1 MAKMYP
7 EKPVVNISLGR
18 VPAGETEVFNLLKAC
33 LPDDWVVMHSVREN
47 RGKINYE
54 ADFVVL
60 VPHKG
65 ILVLE
70 VKAHKKFLI
79 SDGCWQEYHAD
90 EDKWVDLNKQTPL
103 EQAFLASKQFV
114 AARVDDGTVI
124 YRAEKGYYM
133 PKLRFSSAAILINIE
148 HMDEKAF
155 RCDAAKHRK
164 NLDPAKRYLCGLKNL
179 QEMGASGELARL
191 LESYF
196 GEGWYSDEFDQTV
209 MEQIRCKVKPCCL
222 LDADPDFYRLNLE
235 RAAQRASVLLE
246 ATAESSDDV
255 LVSGCAGSG
264 KTVMLVREAKRLYR
278 QACCEQRPVRILVLC
293 YNKALAK
300 HLQELFVD
308 CPKRGQQEVR
318 VCSFHTFALEE
329 LRTVDPSWSD
339 FSAKQKSYGESGVWA
354 ALTKQF
360 CRLLFQCGCEHRS
373 APTVYDHI
381 FIDEVQDFETIW
393 LNSLWV
399 YRRMEENESG
409 DCSGRFYYFCD
420 LNQTLYKGR
429 ESLPT
434 APMKIQLRHNLRN
447 ARQIAHFNSRCL
459 KRENLPESA
468 LPIPLET
475 LEGRDVQ
482 IFDEA
487 EVASRRGQVAD
498 LVQRLISEEKASPS
512 DIAIL
517 SPYKKGHRE
526 NSFPAVDGRVRL
538 STIRS
543 FKGLEADYVILTDCV
558 PRDTEGADSVQ
569 SLEDFYVAS
578 SRAKFALYILPA
590 PGGKELLESW
600 LKQARQLDDAAPD
613 DDLPDGW

>member
-1 MAKMYP
+1 MYP
-7 EKPVVNISLGR
+7 GKPVVNIALGR
-18 VPAGETEVFNLLKAC
+18 VPEGETEVYELLRSS
-33 LPDDWVVMHSVREN
+33 LPDDWIVMHSVREN
-47 RGKINYE
+47 RGQINYE

-60 VPHKG
+60 IPHKG

-70 VKAHKKFLI
+70 VKAHKKFQI
-79 SDGCWQEYHAD
+79 VDGCWQEYHAD
-90 EDKWVDLNKQTPL
+90 RDCWVAMEKQTPL

-114 AARVDDGTVI
+114 AAREDDGSIERHGKFFT
-124 YRAEKGYYM
+124 
-133 PKLRFSSAAILINIE
+133 PKLRFNSAAILINIE
-148 HMDEKAF
+148 RLDEEAMS
-155 RCDAAKHRK
+155 CDIAKHRK
-164 NLDPAKRYLCGLKNL
+164 NLDPAKHYLCGLQNL
-179 QEMGASGELARL
+179 QEMGASGELTRL
-191 LESYF
+191 FESYF
-196 GEGWYSDEFDQTV
+196 GDGWYSDEFDLAI
-209 MEQIRCKVKPCCL
+209 MDILRREVKPCCL
-222 LDADPDFYRLNLE
+222 LDADPAFYRMNLE

-246 ATAESSDDV
+246 ATAESTADV

-278 QACCEQRPVRILVLC
+278 KACREQSPVRILVLC
-293 YNKALAK
+293 YNKALAGY
-300 HLQELFVD
+300 LQKLFAD
-308 CPKRGQQEVR
+308 CPKRAQQEVR

-329 LRTVDPSWSD
+329 LRASDPSWSD
-339 FSAKQKSYGESGVWA
+339 FNAKVKLYGESGVWA
-354 ALTKQF
+354 ALIEQF
-360 CRLLFQCGCEHRS
+360 NEAIFRRATELDGEASL
-373 APTVYDHI
+373 YDHV
-381 FIDEVQDFETIW
+381 FIDEVQDFEASW
-393 LNSLWV
+393 LASLQAS
-399 YRRMEENESG
+399 RRPAGPELEDRG
-409 DCSGRFYYFCD
+409 GRLYYFCD
-420 LNQTLYKGR
+420 VNQTLYKGR
-429 ESLPT
+429 QSLPD

-459 KRENLPESA
+459 MREDLPENV

-475 LEGRDVQ
+475 LEGREVQ

-487 EVASRRGQVAD
+487 EVPSRREQAAK
-498 LVQRLISEEKASPS
+498 LVRRLIEREGVNPS

-600 LKQARQLDDAAPD
+600 LKQARQLDEATTNDE
-613 DDLPDGW
+613 LPDGW